1 MTLLNYIKSIGR
13 MLVFFLL
20 AFHSFSIAIFAA
32 EKGDERA
39 PAIQSPEQ
47 QNAVD
52 PQVSRQQRLYNLR
65 QQARNTLLSKL
76 KVSDGKWAQIR
87 VLPPIDYVNLNSPE
101 SVFEVVKE
109 SFQSFDKDIPVATG
123 NYKLKSVSLEKLRI
137 AVAESKTDILIV
149 SVILPSNIDIYLYDK
164 RMPFQIFAHSEEFIE
179 GNQTNMPLEMAKHYA
194 QIGIRRTLFRYISE
208 QSYDLPRD
216 DTPPILKSEIPR
228 AIASYQAVEMINRE
242 AKSNFYGSVTWG
254 AALTQGATNKLWN
267 SSLISLEVGAK
278 LAEDWYAELAADIC
292 AYNFGVAS
300 LKYMISDRE
309 EPFRLMLGMGAAVS
323 TDRHTF
329 DWDQTNDIQGRKF
342 FAVPSVAVLFPIS
355 DVYLKLESRAYFG
368 LDGASRIYTV
378 IPGIHILF

>member
-1 MTLLNYIKSIGR
+1 MTLLKHIQSYGK
-13 MLVFFLL
+13 LAFLFLL
-20 AFHSFSIAIFAA
+20 AVPFFSVLVFSE

-39 PAIQSPEQ
+39 PALQASEQ
-47 QNAVD
+47 KSEGDTQAA
-52 PQVSRQQRLYNLR
+52 RQQRLYELR
-65 QQARNTLLSKL
+65 QKARNTLLGKL
-76 KVSDGKWAQIR
+76 KLSEGKWSKIQ
-87 VLPPIDYVNLNSPE
+87 VLPPIDYVNLKSPE
-101 SVFEVVKE
+101 SIFEVVKE
-109 SFQSFDKDIPVATG
+109 SFQAFDKEIPVVTG

-137 AVAESKTDILIV
+137 AVAESKSDILVV
-149 SVILPSNIDIYLYDK
+149 SVILPSNVDIYLYDK
-164 RMPFQIFAHSEEFIE
+164 RTPYQIYAHSEEFIE
-179 GNQTNMPLEMAKHYA
+179 GNQTSMPIEMAKHYA
-194 QIGIRRTLFRYISE
+194 QLGIRRALFRYISE
-208 QSYDLPRD
+208 QFYDLPRD

-267 SSLISLEVGAK
+267 SSLISIELGAK
-278 LAEDWYAELAADIC
+278 LSEDWYAELAADIC

-300 LKYMISDRE
+300 LKYLVSDRE
-309 EPFRLMLGMGAAVS
+309 EPFRFMIGMGAAVS

-342 FAVPSVAVLFPIS
+342 YAVPSVAVLFPIS